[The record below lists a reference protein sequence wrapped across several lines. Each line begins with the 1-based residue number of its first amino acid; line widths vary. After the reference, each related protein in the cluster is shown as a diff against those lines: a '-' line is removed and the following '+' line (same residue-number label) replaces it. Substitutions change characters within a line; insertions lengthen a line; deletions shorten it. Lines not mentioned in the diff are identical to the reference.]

1 MLFMKRIT
9 LLTSITLIL
18 ALLLSGCGGPVRP
31 EQTAEETINTAFTA
45 LRDLDMV
52 TFNACTNNKKGT
64 GYFLFSQLSKK
75 QNDSS
80 YKKVAQTLVKNLTWE
95 INSIE
100 ENGETAVAKVTI
112 HNKDFSDAAGIY
124 IANLIQKVNQ
134 KQGGDMN
141 LTKLIRTTVSE
152 AKNDTDGLVACLES
166 CQKDFSTN
174 ATVTL
179 QYIDNNWQI
188 VLDETLCNT
197 LTGHIGTDN
206 FSEDIEKKITAAEE
220 LLNNNLERWGVDV
233 KSEEWTDL
241 AKEKLQLLLT
251 QK

>member
-1 MLFMKRIT
+1 MKRFT
-9 LLTSITLIL
+9 LFTGITLIL

-31 EQTAEETINTAFTA
+31 EQTTEETINTAFTA

-64 GYFLFSQLSKK
+64 GYFLFSQLSGKK
-75 QNDSS
+75 QDDST
-80 YKKVAQTLVKNLTWE
+80 YKKVASTLVKNLTWE

-124 IANLIQKVNQ
+124 VANLIQKVNQ
-134 KQGGDMN
+134 NHQGDMN

-152 AKNDTDGLVACLES
+152 ARNDTEGLLKCLES
-166 CQKDFSTN
+166 CQEDFSTT
-174 ATVTL
+174 ATVNM
-179 QYIDNNWQI
+179 QYVDNNWQI
-188 VLDETLCNT
+188 VLDDSLCNT

-206 FSEDIEKKITAAEE
+206 FSEDIERKIAAAEE

-241 AKEKLQLLLT
+241 AKDKIQQLLN